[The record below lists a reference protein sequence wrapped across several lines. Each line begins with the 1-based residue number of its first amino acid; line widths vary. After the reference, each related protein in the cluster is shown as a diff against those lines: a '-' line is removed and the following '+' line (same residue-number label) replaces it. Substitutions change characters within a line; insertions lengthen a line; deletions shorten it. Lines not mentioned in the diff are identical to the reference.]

1 MSSIRMETYKLN
13 RDDERVRE
21 RKRIAKKLKG
31 YNIFADEFISETVGL
46 PVATIKRLKAVR

>member
-1 MSSIRMETYKLN
+1 METYKLN